1 MTAISNILL
10 SPLCTIYGTIT
21 RTRNFLFRK
30 GILTTHNIAAPV
42 ISVGNITTGGT
53 GKTPL
58 VDWLAR
64 RMAAEGEH
72 VCILTRGYGRAGM
85 SQQVLV
91 SDRQNLLASA
101 VAGGDEP
108 RFLAESLLG
117 VAAVVSNADRVS
129 AARWAIDNLK
139 STLFIL
145 DDGFQHLS
153 IARDLNLVTIDATN
167 PWGAGRLLPAGRL
180 REPLRGLA
188 RADAILLTRAELSS
202 DIDSLRSEV
211 YHLSK
216 GRPILTSQTRTL
228 RIRQLTAD
236 ASNGSN
242 NDAIEA
248 PIQPVA
254 AFCALGNPEAFF
266 AHVRSDGLKIVHAK
280 AFKDHHTY
288 IQSDIDDLHRAA
300 IAHGASG
307 FVTTAKDAV
316 KLHELN
322 FDFPCYVV
330 DIELVIEDEAKLIEL
345 LRNAIRKSRVE

>member
-10 SPLCTIYGTIT
+10 LPLGTIYGAIT
-21 RTRNFLFRK
+21 RTRNFLFHK
-30 GILTTHNIAAPV
+30 GILTTHNVAAPV

-64 RMAAEGEH
+64 RLAAEGEH
-72 VCILTRGYGRAGM
+72 VCILTRGYGRADR

-91 SDRQNLLASA
+91 SDRRTLLASA

-108 RFLAESLLG
+108 RFLAETLLG

-167 PWGAGRLLPAGRL
+167 PWGGGRLLPAGRL
-180 REPLRGLA
+180 REPLRGLT
-188 RADAILLTRAELSS
+188 RADVILLTRTELAS

-211 YHLSK
+211 YRLSK

-236 ASNGSN
+236 NANDLN
-242 NDAIEA
+242 NDGIEA
-248 PIQPVA
+248 PMQPVA

-266 AHVRSDGLKIVHAK
+266 SHVRSNGQTVVHTK

-288 IQSDIDDLHRAA
+288 TQTDIDDLRRDA

-316 KLHELN
+316 KLHELK
-322 FDFPCYVV
+322 FDFPCYVI
-330 DIELVIEDEAKLIEL
+330 DIDLIIEDEAKLIEL